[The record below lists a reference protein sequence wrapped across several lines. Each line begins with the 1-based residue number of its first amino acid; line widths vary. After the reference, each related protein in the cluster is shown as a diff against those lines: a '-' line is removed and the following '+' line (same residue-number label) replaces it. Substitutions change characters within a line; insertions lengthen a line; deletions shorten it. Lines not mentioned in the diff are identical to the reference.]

1 MFDTWMI
8 HLSAAWFLLGPILMV
23 NGKVQEP
30 QPEEDMM
37 TKGLDPSGRK
47 IWVTPTS
54 QPLRPAEVLTK
65 GGVNLER
72 RVEESECECQLCPK
86 TSYKCRDYSF
96 SNYLFLLHLQER
108 ERPPGILECLLLE
121 LIQRSGS
128 K

>member
-47 IWVTPTS
+47 IWVTTNKSAFETS
-54 QPLRPAEVLTK
+54 R
-65 GGVNLER
+65 GVN
-72 RVEESECECQLCPK
+72 
-86 TSYKCRDYSF
+86 
-96 SNYLFLLHLQER
+96 
-108 ERPPGILECLLLE
+108 
-121 LIQRSGS
+121 
-128 K
+128 